1 LGTYDNQD
9 LQKIR
14 IRIDADLEDMIPGYL
29 ANRYKDVT
37 EIIEALVLF
46 DYEKILIAGHS
57 MKGSGGGYGFD
68 TITEFGAA
76 LELGAK
82 NKGSDC
88 ILKEVNNLKQY
99 LDRLE
104 VFYEEF
110 S

>member
-9 LQKIR
+9 LQKIQ
-14 IRIDADLEDMIPGYL
+14 IRIDTDLEDMIPGYL

-37 EIIEALVLF
+37 EIIEALALF

-57 MKGSGGGYGFD
+57 MKGSGGGYGFN
-68 TITEFGAA
+68 TITELGAA

-82 NKGSDC
+82 NRDSDY
-88 ILKEVNNLKQY
+88 ILQEVNNLKQY

-104 VFYEEF
+104 VHYEEF

>member
-1 LGTYDNQD
+1 
-9 LQKIR
+9 
-14 IRIDADLEDMIPGYL
+14 MIPGYL
-29 ANRYKDVT
+29 ANRYKDVS
-37 EIIEALVLF
+37 EIIEALALF

-82 NKGSDC
+82 NKCSEY
-88 ILKEVNNLKQY
+88 IFQEVNNLKRY

-104 VFYEEF
+104 ISYEEF